1 MKERMS
7 GIVKFLFAAYI
18 VTFLILAILAFLLFK
33 FNVSQG
39 FVNGGVIF
47 AYIFSSFLAGLLFSK
62 RVESRRFIW
71 GALIGFL
78 YFVIILIIS
87 MILNRQLF
95 LQIPNLM
102 SVFVLCTLG
111 GMMGGMLRSGKS

>member
-7 GIVKFLFAAYI
+7 GIVKFLFTAYI

>member
-1 MKERMS
+1 MKERFM
-7 GIVKFLFAAYI
+7 GVVKFLFIAYA
-18 VTFLILAILAFLLFK
+18 VTFSILVLLAFLLFR
-33 FNVSQG
+33 FHVSQG
-39 FVNGGVIF
+39 FVNGGIIF
-47 AYIFSSFLAGLLFSK
+47 SYIFSSFLAGLLFSK
-62 RVESRRFIW
+62 KVNSRKFLW
-71 GALIGFL
+71 GALIGVL
-78 YFVIILIIS
+78 YFAIILIIS